1 MVATLIIE
9 GGVSV
14 LKINNKVR
22 VILLILLVLLISGAC
37 AASYHYILGN
47 IRHQEKEDVLQDIR
61 RVQYIISDSSDN
73 LNVICADFSA
83 WDDTLEF
90 VKKPSKK
97 YVLENLNYD
106 SLENSR
112 INMFAVLDNF
122 DKLKYIKVYDS
133 KQRKDIETPREVI
146 DFINKNSR
154 ELSQHINVYSV
165 GSGIIYVN
173 GQPMII
179 SFRPITDSKYEAAIG
194 GTLIIG
200 RYIGD
205 SFIDKGE
212 HIIDANLSIEE
223 VRNSSDH
230 HGIFIGNDSRVRIL
244 EQDDTLIEINDK
256 NNITGYSII
265 RGVNNDPIF
274 AIKIHKN
281 RTVYNE
287 GIKSLYFYM
296 LLVVIFAILVFVM
309 CLILLRVHIIKP
321 IENMSREVSN
331 IELNDDKISK
341 IRVKGN
347 DELTQLSIE
356 INNMIRRIE
365 YSNKKIQDSEKQLKL
380 VLEGANAGF
389 WDWDIEN
396 NYIYFDEKFLTIL
409 GYSQGELPNS
419 SEVWS
424 KIVHEDDL
432 DYSLKCFQNS
442 LGKSVNIHIIEQRVK
457 TKSDD
462 YKWILNQCKVVRY
475 DNDNNPKRM
484 TGIITDIT
492 DKKKHE
498 EELRYLNYYDK
509 LTGLF
514 NRGYYEYIIENVNE
528 SSSLPISIII
538 GDLNGLKIANDTFG
552 HAQGDKLLAEAANIL
567 KDIAGPNALIS
578 RYGGDEF
585 VVILE
590 NVDSIKANEIC
601 LAIKSECL
609 NRKVGSIY
617 VNIALGCSTKYDAS
631 QDINEIIKEAEE
643 RMYRNKLLEDR
654 SARNSII
661 SSLTKTLEEKSHE
674 TEEHAYRIYNLCVK
688 VGRILNLSTDK
699 LDELYLLARL
709 HDIGKIGIDSK
720 ILNKPGKLTDE
731 EWEIMKTHCEIG
743 YRIAASTPDLMHI
756 AYGILTHHE
765 RYDGTGYPKG
775 LKGEQIPLLSRLLT
789 IVDAFD
795 VMTHDRPYKTRMT
808 VDEAI
813 EELKICSGKQFDP
826 NLVEICIM
834 AFRS

>member
-1 MVATLIIE
+1 MVTLIIE

-22 VILLILLVLLISGAC
+22 VILLILLVLLISGGC
-37 AASYHYILGN
+37 AASYYYILGN
-47 IRHQEKEDVLQDIR
+47 IKHQEKQAILQDIK
-61 RVQYIISDSSDN
+61 RVQYLLSDSRNS
-73 LNVICADFSA
+73 LNVISSEYAA

-90 VKKPSKK
+90 TKNLSEK
-97 YVLENLNYD
+97 YIASNFNYS

-112 INMFAVLDNF
+112 IHMFAILDTS
-122 DKLKYIKVYDS
+122 DKLKYIKVYDP

-154 ELSQHINVYSV
+154 ELGQHANVHSV
-165 GSGIIYVN
+165 GSGIISVN
-173 GQPMII
+173 GRPMII
-179 SFRPITDSKYEAAIG
+179 SFRPITDSKYEAPIG

-205 SFIDKGE
+205 SIVDKGE

-223 VRNSSDH
+223 AKNSGDY

-244 EQDDTLIEINDK
+244 EQDDTLIEVNDK
-256 NNITGYSII
+256 NNITGYFII
-265 RGVNNDPIF
+265 RGANNNPIF
-274 AIKIHKN
+274 AIKIHEN
-281 RTVYNE
+281 RVLYNE
-287 GIKSLYFYM
+287 GIKSLYFFV
-296 LLVVIFAILVFVM
+296 LLVIIFVILVFII

-424 KIVHEDDL
+424 EIVHKNDL
-432 DYSLKCFQNS
+432 DYSLKFFQNS
-442 LGKSVNIHIIEQRVK
+442 LGKSMNIHIIEQRMR

-498 EELRYLNYYDK
+498 EELKYLNYYDK

-514 NRGYYEYIIENVNE
+514 NRGYYECIIEKLNE

-590 NVDSIKANEIC
+590 NVDSVKVNEIC
-601 LAIKSECL
+601 LAIKSECS

-617 VNIALGCSTKYDAS
+617 VNIALGCSTKYDAN

-654 SARNSII
+654 STRNSII
-661 SSLTKTLEEKSHE
+661 SSLTKNLEEKSYE
-674 TEEHAYRIYNLCVK
+674 TEDHAYRIYNLCVK
-688 VGRILNLSTDK
+688 IGKILNLSTDK

-731 EWEIMKTHCEIG
+731 EWEIVKTHCEIG

-775 LKGEQIPLLSRLLT
+775 LKGEQIPLLSKLLA

-795 VMTHDRPYKTRMT
+795 VMTHDRPYKVRMT
-808 VDEAI
+808 VAEAI
-813 EELKICSGKQFDP
+813 EELKRCSGKQFDP

-834 AFRS
+834 AFKS

>member
-1 MVATLIIE
+1 M
-9 GGVSV
+9 
-14 LKINNKVR
+14 KINNKVR
-22 VILLILLVLLISGAC
+22 VILLILLVLLISGGC
-37 AASYHYILGN
+37 AASYYYILGN
-47 IRHQEKEDVLQDIR
+47 IKHQEKQAILQDIK
-61 RVQYIISDSSDN
+61 RVQYLLSDSRNS
-73 LNVICADFSA
+73 LNVISAEYAA

-90 VKKPSKK
+90 TKNLSEK
-97 YVLENLNYD
+97 YIANNFNYS

-112 INMFAVLDNF
+112 IHMFAILDTS
-122 DKLKYIKVYDS
+122 DKLKYIKVYDP
-133 KQRKDIETPREVI
+133 KQRKDIEPPREII

-154 ELSQHINVYSV
+154 ELGQHANVHSV
-165 GSGIIYVN
+165 SSEIISVN

-179 SFRPITDSKYEAAIG
+179 SFRPITDSKYEAPIG

-205 SFIDKGE
+205 SIVDNGE

-223 VRNSSDH
+223 AKNSGDY

-244 EQDDTLIEINDK
+244 DQGDTLIEINDK

-265 RGVNNDPIF
+265 RETNNNPIF
-274 AIKIHKN
+274 AIKIHEN
-281 RTVYNE
+281 RTLYNE
-287 GIKSLYFYM
+287 GIKSLYFYV
-296 LLVVIFAILVFVM
+296 LLIIIFVILVFIV

-331 IELNDDKISK
+331 IKLNDDKISK
-341 IRVKGN
+341 IRAKGN

-356 INNMIRRIE
+356 INNMIKRIE

-389 WDWDIEN
+389 WDWDIES
-396 NYIYFDEKFLTIL
+396 NYIYFDEKFLTTL

-424 KIVHEDDL
+424 EIVHKDDL
-432 DYSLKCFQNS
+432 DYSLKFFQNS
-442 LGKSVNIHIIEQRVK
+442 LGNGVNIHIIEQRVR

-498 EELRYLNYYDK
+498 EELKYLNYYDK

-514 NRGYYEYIIENVNE
+514 NRGYYECIIEKLNE

-590 NVDSIKANEIC
+590 NVDSIKVNEIC
-601 LAIKSECL
+601 LAIKSECS

-617 VNIALGCSTKYDAS
+617 VNIALGFSTKYDAN
-631 QDINEIIKEAEE
+631 QNINKIIKEAEE

-661 SSLTKTLEEKSHE
+661 ASLTKNLEEKSYE
-674 TEEHAYRIYNLCVK
+674 TEEHAYRIYSLCVK
-688 VGRILNLSTDK
+688 IGKILNLSTDK

-709 HDIGKIGIDSK
+709 HDVGKIGIDSK

-731 EWEIMKTHCEIG
+731 EWEIVKTHSEIG

-765 RYDGTGYPKG
+765 KYDGTGYPKG

-795 VMTHDRPYKTRMT
+795 VMTHDRPYKVRMT
-808 VDEAI
+808 AAEAI
-813 EELKICSGKQFDP
+813 EELKRCSGKQFDP

-834 AFRS
+834 AFKR